1 MPAPTGLARLV
12 ALVTVTMLEPVFNS
26 NALTTAQSNP
36 AIAAINAVIRAA
48 RALPAGTSI
57 STSTP
62 MNEL

>member
-1 MPAPTGLARLV
+1 MPNEGTHESF
-12 ALVTVTMLEPVFNS
+12 VTVTMLDPVFS
-26 NALTTAQSNP
+26 ANALATAQTNP

-48 RALPAGTSI
+48 RALPAGNSI